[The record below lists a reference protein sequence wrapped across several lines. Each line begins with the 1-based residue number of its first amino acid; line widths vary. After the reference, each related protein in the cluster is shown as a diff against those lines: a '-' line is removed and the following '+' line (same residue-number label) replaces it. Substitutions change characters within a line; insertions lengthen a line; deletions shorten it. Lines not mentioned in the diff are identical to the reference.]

1 MVHAVAPEKIGCGSH
16 VPREI
21 PVPEGC
27 GPYDGVFADG
37 KLAAVHLRACVWSG
51 TVGGVAYCL
60 PLARGNGHG
69 DGIIVYAGSDAEG
82 RKLGYALIALA
93 VWGSRGWIGVVVA
106 VVRAVPAVALAGL
119 HAPGG
124 ELVYELSVGVEKK
137 QRLACGAY
145 AEIKLEIFFLSLVG
159 AARSVKQ
166 QILPRLYG
174 YIRKYPL
181 CGVLRVVGNAVAP
194 QVHGAARGV
203 VYFHPVG
210 SHAARG
216 AAELAYVHP
225 PKGQPVGGV
234 ECGVACARIGV
245 AGAGLGIGLELAGAV
260 GYARHGDVSLLV
272 LEGIAVDYPSG
283 PVGNHHVLPIGA
295 KAEGRVQL
303 PVLHSLV
310 SGAEYHQVALG
321 GYGGP
326 IREPVLHGLGQVIRY
341 AEAGYVHV
349 RIR

>member
-21 PVPEGC
+21 SVPEGC
-27 GPYDGVFADG
+27 GSYDGVFADG
-37 KLAAVHLRACVWSG
+37 KLAAVHLRACVWGG

-60 PLARGNGHG
+60 PLPCGNGHC

-82 RKLGYALIALA
+82 RELGYALIPLA
-93 VWGSRGWIGVVVA
+93 VLGAGGWLRIVKA
-106 VVRAVPAVALAGL
+106 VVRAVPAVALAGP
-119 HAPGG
+119 HTPCG

-145 AEIKLEIFFLSLVG
+145 AEIKLEIFFLRLVG
-159 AARSVKQ
+159 AAGGIEQ
-166 QILPRLYG
+166 QVFARLYG

-181 CGVLRVVGNAVAP
+181 CGVLRVVGQAVARKA
-194 QVHGAARGV
+194 HGAARGV
-203 VYFHPVG
+203 VQLHPVG

-216 AAELAYVHP
+216 AAELAYVYAAQW
-225 PKGQPVGGV
+225 QPVGGV
-234 ECGVACARIGV
+234 KCGVARAGIWV

-260 GYARHGDVSLLV
+260 GYARHGNVSLLV

-295 KAEGRVQL
+295 KAEGRMQL
-303 PVLHSLV
+303 PVLHSFV
-310 SGAEYHQVALG
+310 S
-321 GYGGP
+321 
-326 IREPVLHGLGQVIRY
+326 
-341 AEAGYVHV
+341 
-349 RIR
+349 

>member
-16 VPREI
+16 VAGKVA
-21 PVPEGC
+21 VPEGC
-27 GPYDGVFADG
+27 GSYDGVFADG

-60 PLARGNGHG
+60 PLPRGNGHG

-82 RKLGYALIALA
+82 RELGYALIPLA
-93 VWGSRGWIGVVVA
+93 VLGAGGRLRIVKA
-106 VVRAVPAVALAGL
+106 VVRAVPAVALAGP
-119 HAPGG
+119 HTPCG
-124 ELVYELSVGVEKK
+124 ELVYELSIGVEKK

-166 QILPRLYG
+166 QVFARLYG

-181 CGVLRVVGNAVAP
+181 CGVLRVVGQAVAP
-194 QVHGAARGV
+194 KAHGAPGGV
-203 VYFHPVG
+203 VQFHPVR

-216 AAELAYVHP
+216 AAELAYVYAAQW
-225 PKGQPVGGV
+225 QPVGGV
-234 ECGVACARIGV
+234 ECGVACAGIWV

-260 GYARHGDVSLLV
+260 GYARHGNVSLLI

-321 GYGGP
+321 GYGGS
-326 IREPVLHGLGQVIRY
+326 IREPVLHGLGKVIRY

>member
-1 MVHAVAPEKIGCGSH
+1 M
-16 VPREI
+16 
-21 PVPEGC
+21 
-27 GPYDGVFADG
+27 
-37 KLAAVHLRACVWSG
+37 
-51 TVGGVAYCL
+51 
-60 PLARGNGHG
+60 
-69 DGIIVYAGSDAEG
+69 
-82 RKLGYALIALA
+82 
-93 VWGSRGWIGVVVA
+93 
-106 VVRAVPAVALAGL
+106 
-119 HAPGG
+119 
-124 ELVYELSVGVEKK
+124 
-137 QRLACGAY
+137 
-145 AEIKLEIFFLSLVG
+145 SLVG

-166 QILPRLYG
+166 QVLPRLYG

-181 CGVLRVVGNAVAP
+181 CGVLRVVGQAVAP
-194 QVHGAARGV
+194 QIHGAARRV

-216 AAELAYVHP
+216 AAELAYVHAAQW
-225 PKGQPVGGV
+225 QPVRRVKG
-234 ECGVACARIGV
+234 GVACAGVWV
-245 AGAGLGIGLELAGAV
+245 AGARLGIGLELAGAV
-260 GYARHGDVSLLV
+260 WYARHGNVSLLI

>member
-1 MVHAVAPEKIGCGSH
+1 M
-16 VPREI
+16 
-21 PVPEGC
+21 
-27 GPYDGVFADG
+27 
-37 KLAAVHLRACVWSG
+37 
-51 TVGGVAYCL
+51 
-60 PLARGNGHG
+60 
-69 DGIIVYAGSDAEG
+69 
-82 RKLGYALIALA
+82 
-93 VWGSRGWIGVVVA
+93 
-106 VVRAVPAVALAGL
+106 
-119 HAPGG
+119 
-124 ELVYELSVGVEKK
+124 
-137 QRLACGAY
+137 
-145 AEIKLEIFFLSLVG
+145 SLVG

-166 QILPRLYG
+166 QVFARLYG

-181 CGVLRVVGNAVAP
+181 CGVLRVVGNAVARKA
-194 QVHGAARGV
+194 HGAARGV

-216 AAELAYVHP
+216 AAELAYVYAAQW
-225 PKGQPVGGV
+225 QPVGGV
-234 ECGVACARIGV
+234 KGGVACARIWV

-260 GYARHGDVSLLV
+260 GYARHGNVSLLV

>member
-27 GPYDGVFADG
+27 GSYDGVFADG
-37 KLAAVHLRACVWSG
+37 KLAAVHLRACVWGG

-60 PLARGNGHG
+60 PLPRGYRHG

-82 RKLGYALIALA
+82 RELGYALIPLA
-93 VWGSRGWIGVVVA
+93 VLGSRGWIGVVVA
-106 VVRAVPAVALAGL
+106 VVRAVPAVALAGP
-119 HAPGG
+119 HAPCG

-145 AEIKLEIFFLSLVG
+145 IEIKLEIFFLSLVG

-166 QILPRLYG
+166 QVFARLYG

-181 CGVLRVVGNAVAP
+181 CGVLRVVGNAVARKA
-194 QVHGAARGV
+194 HGAPGGV
-203 VYFHPVG
+203 VQLHPVG
-210 SHAARG
+210 SHASRG
-216 AAELAYVHP
+216 AAELAYVYAAQW
-225 PKGQPVGGV
+225 QPVGGV
-234 ECGVACARIGV
+234 ECGVACARIWV

-260 GYARHGDVSLLV
+260 WYARHGNVSLLV

-295 KAEGRVQL
+295 KAEGRMQL
-303 PVLHSLV
+303 PVLHSFV
-310 SGAEYHQVALG
+310 S
-321 GYGGP
+321 
-326 IREPVLHGLGQVIRY
+326 
-341 AEAGYVHV
+341 
-349 RIR
+349 